1 MTVYTEKI
9 QNGKQQ
15 RRCHVVTVPS
25 DDLGV
30 ARCDFLLHW
39 VHEHVGKPKRQ
50 LIDNKQTSKQKHN
63 TTQNVTSKRKIHS
76 ADNQGSSATRHSPVA
91 PFFFFVKVFIFL
103 AKISSDLFASLHEE
117 LFFN

>member
-1 MTVYTEKI
+1 M
-9 QNGKQQ
+9 
-15 RRCHVVTVPS
+15 VTVPS

-76 ADNQGSSATRHSPVA
+76 ADNQGGSATVCDTSRSRGG
-91 PFFFFVKVFIFL
+91 FYGELIFL
-103 AKISSDLFASLHEE
+103 AKKFIRFVCEFA
-117 LFFN
+117 